1 MGEEESTKYHH
12 GDLRRALVDAA
23 TRLVEA
29 GGAFQASLRAIAR
42 EAGVSAAAPYHH
54 FADRDALLAAVATEG
69 FDGLRDSMKKGAAS
83 ASDEDPLDRLQ
94 AAGIAY
100 VTYAVENPEIF
111 RLMFSGLLAERNR
124 YAELETAASS
134 AFVVLSELLQT
145 DGRVPTGTASQGG
158 ATPSW
163 IALAS
168 WSTVHGLAFLLIDG
182 MLDDDR
188 ESFGT
193 DEIARQVT
201 RVLGRGLMSVKALG
215 DES

>member
-1 MGEEESTKYHH
+1 MGNKESTKYHH

-29 GGAFQASLRAIAR
+29 GGAYQASLRAIAR

-54 FADRDALLAAVATEG
+54 FSDRDALLAAVATEG
-69 FDGLRDSMKKGAAS
+69 FDGLRERMKEGAES
-83 ASDEDPLDRLQ
+83 ASSADPLDRLQ

-111 RLMFSGLLAERNR
+111 RLMFSGLLAERSR
-124 YAELETAASS
+124 FAGLETAASG
-134 AFVVLSELLQT
+134 AFGVLSDLLQP
-145 DGRVPTGTASQGG
+145 DGGVCTGAASEHRAQ
-158 ATPSW
+158 PSW
-163 IALAS
+163 VALAS

-182 MLDDDR
+182 MLDESR
-188 ESFGT
+188 ETVGA

-201 RVLGRGLMSVKALG
+201 RVLGLGLMSM
-215 DES
+215 